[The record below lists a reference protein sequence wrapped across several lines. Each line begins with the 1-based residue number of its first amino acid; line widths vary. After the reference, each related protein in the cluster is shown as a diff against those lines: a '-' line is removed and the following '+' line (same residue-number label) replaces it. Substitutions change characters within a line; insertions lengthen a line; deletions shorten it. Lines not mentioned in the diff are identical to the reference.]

1 MKANDVCIVGG
12 GVIGL
17 TLAYLLAKE
26 KVKVTLIDQGDL
38 GQEASWA
45 GAGILPAG
53 NPRRAKSPMGRLRAQ
68 AVSFFPDFSR
78 ELFELTGID
87 NGYWQCGGL
96 ELRAS
101 ADELEK
107 KRLQQL
113 AQVEK
118 GEGLSCTILDQKE
131 LQQLEPQLAASL
143 PGAVYFPGVSQIR
156 NPRHLKALISACEIH
171 NVRFERFT
179 PALSMKLDGERITGV
194 QTPNSLISADKVV
207 VAAGTWTTGIL
218 AELKWK
224 PALKPVKGQIV
235 LLNTLSS
242 DQQQTPEE
250 KMVLRHILLMGHR
263 YLVPR
268 KDGRILVGASEED
281 VGFDKSTTSDVGELL
296 KTLATETVPAL
307 THATV
312 EKQWAGLRPYSPDG
326 RPYLGQV
333 PGYEGLYVAAGH
345 FRSGLQLSIMTG
357 ILMRDL
363 LLEQPSIQDITPYR
377 PDRPVTQPIPWIA
390 HAQ

>member
-1 MKANDVCIVGG
+1 MKVNDVCIVGG

-26 KVKVTLIDQGDL
+26 QVKVTLIDKGDL

-53 NPRRAKSPMGRLRAQ
+53 NPRRAKSPMGKLRAQ

-78 ELFELTGID
+78 ELLELTGID

-96 ELRAS
+96 ELRS
-101 ADELEK
+101 NADELEK

-118 GEGLSCTILDQKE
+118 GEGLNCEVLSYKE
-131 LQQLEPQLAASL
+131 LHQLEPDLAETL
-143 PGAVYFPGVSQIR
+143 PGAVYFPGVAQIR
-156 NPRHLKALISACEIH
+156 NPRHLKALVAACEIRQVH
-171 NVRFERFT
+171 FERFT
-179 PALSMKLDGERITGV
+179 PALSMKLDKERITGV
-194 QTPNSLISADKVV
+194 QTSSGLIPADKVV
-207 VAAGTWTTGIL
+207 IAAGTWTTGIL
-218 AELKWK
+218 AELQWK

-235 LLNTLSS
+235 LLNTN
-242 DQQQTPEE
+242 QMHEQTQPI
-250 KMVLRHILLMGHR
+250 LRHILLMGHR

-268 KDGRILVGASEED
+268 GDGRILVGASEED
-281 VGFDKSTTSDVGELL
+281 VGFDKTPTKDVGQALQA
-296 KTLATETVPAL
+296 LAMQTIPCL
-307 THATV
+307 SHANI
-312 EKQWAGLRPYSPDG
+312 EHHWAGLRPCSTDG

-333 PGYEGLYVAAGH
+333 PGYQGLYVAAGH

-357 ILMRDL
+357 ILMRDML
-363 LLEQPSIQDITPYR
+363 LGQPSIQDITPYR

>member
-1 MKANDVCIVGG
+1 MKVNDVCIVGG

-26 KVKVTLIDQGDL
+26 QVKVTLIDKGDL

-53 NPRRAKSPMGRLRAQ
+53 NPRRAKSPMGKLRAQ

-78 ELFELTGID
+78 ELLELTGID

-96 ELRAS
+96 ELRS
-101 ADELEK
+101 NADELEK

-118 GEGLSCTILDQKE
+118 GEGLNCEVLSYKE
-131 LQQLEPQLAASL
+131 LHQLEPDLAETL
-143 PGAVYFPGVSQIR
+143 PGAVYFPGVAQIR
-156 NPRHLKALISACEIH
+156 NPRHLKALVAACEIRQVH
-171 NVRFERFT
+171 FERFT
-179 PALSMKLDGERITGV
+179 PALSMKLDKERITGV
-194 QTPNSLISADKVV
+194 QTSSGLIPADKVV
-207 VAAGTWTTGIL
+207 IAAGTWTTGIL
-218 AELKWK
+218 AELQWK

-235 LLNTLSS
+235 LLNTN
-242 DQQQTPEE
+242 QMHEQTQPI
-250 KMVLRHILLMGHR
+250 LRHILLMGHR

-268 KDGRILVGASEED
+268 GDGRILVGASEED
-281 VGFDKSTTSDVGELL
+281 VGFDKTPTKDVGQALQA
-296 KTLATETVPAL
+296 LAMQTIPCL
-307 THATV
+307 SHANI
-312 EKQWAGLRPYSPDG
+312 EHHWAGLRPCSTDG

-333 PGYEGLYVAAGH
+333 PGYQGLYVAAGH

-357 ILMRDL
+357 ILMRDML
-363 LLEQPSIQDITPYR
+363 LGQPSIQDITPYR
-377 PDRPVTQPIPWIA
+377 PDRLVTQPIPWIA

>member
-1 MKANDVCIVGG
+1 MKVNDVCIVGG

-26 KVKVTLIDQGDL
+26 QVKVTLIDKGDL

-53 NPRRAKSPMGRLRAQ
+53 NPRRAKSAMGKLRAQ

-78 ELFELTGID
+78 ELLELTGID

-96 ELRAS
+96 ELRS
-101 ADELEK
+101 NADELEK

-113 AQVEK
+113 AQIEK
-118 GEGLSCTILDQKE
+118 GEGLSCEVLSHKQ
-131 LQQLEPQLAASL
+131 LHQLEPELAGVL
-143 PGAVYFPGVSQIR
+143 PGAVYFPGVAQIR
-156 NPRHLKALISACEIH
+156 NPRHLKALVAACEIRQVH
-171 NVRFERFT
+171 FERFT
-179 PALSMKLDGERITGV
+179 PALSMKLDKERITGV
-194 QTPNSLISADKVV
+194 QTSNGLIPADKVV
-207 VAAGTWTTGIL
+207 IAAGTWTTGIL
-218 AELKWK
+218 AELQWK

-235 LLNTLSS
+235 LLNTN
-242 DQQQTPEE
+242 QMHEQTQPI
-250 KMVLRHILLMGHR
+250 LRHILLMGHR

-268 KDGRILVGASEED
+268 GDGRILVGASEED
-281 VGFDKSTTSDVGELL
+281 VGFDKTPTDDVGHALHS
-296 KTLATETVPAL
+296 LATQTIPAL
-307 THATV
+307 SHANI
-312 EKQWAGLRPYSPDG
+312 EHHWAGLRPCSTDG

-333 PGYEGLYVAAGH
+333 PGYQGLYVAAGH

-357 ILMRDL
+357 ILMRDML
-363 LLEQPSIQDITPYR
+363 LGQPSIQDITPYR